1 MSWGRAPYARSGRGS
16 SRPGPTLRGVIR
28 MHGEIPWD
36 LRRRGLKDAQ
46 RHDARVREAIR
57 KNLRHLIVEEAII
70 SSQGD
75 RKVRVPVR
83 YLDHYRFRYARPG
96 AEGVGQGPGKPG
108 DVVARRGQGQ
118 GGGAEAGDQPG
129 EDVYEVEVEV
139 DELIQIMLEDLN
151 LPRLMPVEADAME
164 AESIG
169 FDDIRRRGLINNLD
183 KRRTLLENIKRHAA
197 KGRPAVGALDDSDLR
212 FRVWNVRKRP
222 FARAA
227 VYMLMDRSASMTTEK
242 RYIAK
247 SFYFWLTRFL
257 RLKYHE
263 VDLVFISHD
272 VDAHVVSEHDFFTIS
287 SSGGTR
293 CSSAYHLALRH
304 IREYHPPGKWN
315 LYTFHFS
322 DGENLSHD
330 NPRCGELVEQL
341 LEICRMVGYGEIRYG
356 GWGSFYGATS
366 RELRPE
372 PSPLHKELARRQREN
387 LVLVCIDSREEI
399 YNALRA
405 FLAKE

>member
-1 MSWGRAPYARSGRGS
+1 MTTS
-16 SRPGPTLRGVIR
+16 
-28 MHGEIPWD
+28 
-36 LRRRGLKDAQ
+36 
-46 RHDARVREAIR
+46 
-57 KNLRHLIVEEAII
+57 
-70 SSQGD
+70 
-75 RKVRVPVR
+75 
-83 YLDHYRFRYARPG
+83 
-96 AEGVGQGPGKPG
+96 
-108 DVVARRGQGQ
+108 
-118 GGGAEAGDQPG
+118 GAEA
-129 EDVYEVEVEV
+129 
-139 DELIQIMLEDLN
+139 
-151 LPRLMPVEADAME
+151 
-164 AESIG
+164 S
-169 FDDIRRRGLINNLD
+169 INNLD

-330 NPRCGELVEQL
+330 NPRCGELVEPAPGNLPDGGIRRNPLRRLGEL
-341 LEICRMVGYGEIRYG
+341 LRRHVP
-356 GWGSFYGATS
+356 GA
-366 RELRPE
+366 E
-372 PSPLHKELARRQREN
+372 A
-387 LVLVCIDSREEI
+387 
-399 YNALRA
+399 
-405 FLAKE
+405 